1 MTTRRKKPDK
11 VVVHLGDKA
20 RKKVVPR
27 TAYTKEHPSPY
38 AFKPGESGN
47 SAGKKKSETRLLSKA
62 LNAYL
67 SDRAPEEVAKSLGLP
82 PNAPGEHYNY
92 SWALCLGRRILNK
105 AMLAE
110 PWAVDAIIKLTEPVH
125 TRLDLG
131 FGGESDS
138 SQIMEVVFVESDG
151 DGRISKKALA
161 AFPDLAAK
169 TIEGQPSHSALPAPE
184 D

>member
-1 MTTRRKKPDK
+1 MTKAKTKPKK
-11 VVVHLGDKA
+11 VVVHLGEKA

-27 TAYTKEHPSPY
+27 TAYSKEHPSPY

-67 SDRAPEEVAKSLGLP
+67 SDRAPEEVARSLGLP
-82 PNAPGEHYNY
+82 SNAPGEHYNY

-105 AMLAE
+105 AMIAE

-125 TRLDLG
+125 ARLDLG
-131 FGGESDS
+131 FGGEGEAP
-138 SQIMEVVFVESDG
+138 QIMELVFVEADG
-151 DGRISKKALA
+151 DGRISKESLA
-161 AFPDLAAK
+161 AFPELAAK
-169 TIEGQPSHSALPAPE
+169 TIDGQTFKPALPAPE